1 MNKEIQERTGGD
13 VLVETLKALG
23 ASVVFGIP
31 GQHALGAFDALRRS
45 KLRYIGFR
53 NELDATFAADG
64 FARANGTPGVLF
76 VSAGP
81 GALAT
86 LPALQEAAAA
96 SVPVIAIGAQIPR
109 AGIGG
114 RRKGYLHELRNQQG
128 SFVDV
133 VKSVSLVLD
142 VAQLPSALSEAW
154 ATSLR
159 PPYGPVWIEIPQ
171 DVLLE
176 STRIPEVVDVL
187 INSVPLAPRT
197 ELIAEAVRWIEHS
210 HSPVILAGG
219 GVSRA
224 HAEGV
229 LLELAEKI
237 RAPVATTFGGKGA
250 FPWEHPLS
258 LQSWLEERHITAFL
272 EEADVLL
279 AVGTGLGELSSN
291 YRTFSP
297 KGQLIQVDA
306 DLGKIGANYPG
317 LGIHGDAKLS
327 LHALNEAITTR
338 ARDGRPE
345 EQVAKILQQ
354 VRERL
359 SSQLLEMELDV
370 LSSIRSALPDEAL
383 SFWDMTI
390 LGYWAWSAWDP
401 RSRNSMHSAQGA
413 GGLGFAYPAALG
425 AAAAL
430 RNERRVLAVSGDGG
444 AMYGIAELA
453 TARQH
458 SLPVTWLI
466 VDDGGYGVLREYMVE
481 AFGAPF
487 GTELS
492 GPDFVALAA
501 AFDVPSEIATPDS
514 LRDVLSSA
522 IAADGPNVVV
532 LCATPRMFAPTHLEF
547 DE

>member
-1 MNKEIQERTGGD
+1 MSEEIQERTGGD
-13 VLVETLKALG
+13 VLIETLKALG

-45 KLRYIGFR
+45 NLRYIGFR
-53 NELDATFAADG
+53 NELNATFAADG
-64 FARANGTPGVLF
+64 FARASGAPGVLF
-76 VSAGP
+76 ISAGP

-128 SFVDV
+128 SFADV
-133 VKSVSLVLD
+133 VKSVHLVTD
-142 VAQLPSALSEAW
+142 VAQLPSALAEAW
-154 ATSLR
+154 GTSLTQ
-159 PPYGPVWIEIPQ
+159 PHGPVWIEIPQ

-176 STRIPEVVDVL
+176 STRIPEVANVL
-187 INSVPLAPRT
+187 VNSVALAPRT
-197 ELIAEAVRWIEHS
+197 ELIAEAVRLIEHS

-224 HAEGV
+224 RAEVV
-229 LLELAEKI
+229 LLELAEKVG
-237 RAPVATTFGGKGA
+237 APVATTFGGKGA
-250 FPWEHPLS
+250 FPWDHPLS
-258 LQSWLEERHITAFL
+258 LQSWLEDRYITAFL

-297 KGQLIQVDA
+297 KGQLIQVEA

-317 LGIHGDAKLS
+317 LGIHGDAQLS
-327 LHALNEAITTR
+327 LQALNDAVTSR
-338 ARDGRPE
+338 ARRGRSE
-345 EQVAKILQQ
+345 EQVAKVLEQI
-354 VRERL
+354 RERL
-359 SSQLLEMELDV
+359 SSQQLETELEV
-370 LSSIRSALPDEAL
+370 LSSIRAVLPDDAL

-413 GGLGFAYPAALG
+413 GGLGYAHPAALG
-425 AAAAL
+425 AATAS
-430 RNERRVLAVSGDGG
+430 RIERRVLAVSGDGG

-453 TARQH
+453 TAQQD

-466 VDDGGYGVLREYMVE
+466 VDDGGYGILREYLVE
-481 AFGAPF
+481 AFGAAF

-492 GPDFVALAA
+492 RPDFVALAA
-501 AFDVPSEIATPDS
+501 AFDVPSQSATPDS
-514 LRDVLSSA
+514 LRDVLSSSL
-522 IAADGPNVVV
+522 AAEGPNVVV
-532 LCATPRMFAPTHLEF
+532 LHATLRMFAPTHLEAH
-547 DE
+547 E